1 MCLEAFLRPLYHAGT
16 TTEVEGKGIIKD
28 NVNDTYGQ
36 RERDVNDP
44 VVAVCL
50 QRGSIGTLGQRFK
63 PKNDRGQRR
72 RQSPF
77 FENRREATRGLPVQ
91 AQYERGNTKD
101 ARSSREVEHG
111 SIHRGDGFFD
121 ERQDTKWMQQTNSIH
136 PSQTDGSRDSTA
148 VRRQHRRRRE
158 KMRHC

>member
-1 MCLEAFLRPLYHAGT
+1 
-16 TTEVEGKGIIKD
+16 VEGKGIIKD

-111 SIHRGDGFFD
+111 SIHRGDWFVSTSVKTRSGCSKRIRSIRLRQMEAEILQQFVANID
-121 ERQDTKWMQQTNSIH
+121 DVERKCV
-136 PSQTDGSRDSTA
+136 TA
-148 VRRQHRRRRE
+148 E
-158 KMRHC
+158 NLPLE